1 MNNGR
6 SPEPTSPVALTTEAR
21 QRLLDLAEVLLVG
34 GDGFPTPAEIDIQSE
49 WIDRVLVAWPA
60 ITAAVEA
67 VLSMP
72 GEPQGV
78 IEDLQVNQPAL
89 FSGFAMAVSAA
100 YLMHPQVRSLLGY
113 PGQTL
118 REEPPSEGEWEYY
131 LEDGILQPVLDRGPF
146 LRPVPGDG

>member
-6 SPEPTSPVALTTEAR
+6 SPETTSPAVLAPEDR
-21 QRLLDLAEVLLVG
+21 QKLLELAEVLLVG
-34 GDGFPTPAEIDIQSE
+34 GDGFPTPAEIDIQNE

-60 ITAAVEA
+60 ITGAVEA

-72 GEPQGV
+72 GDARA
-78 IEDLQVNQPAL
+78 IIDDLQNNQPAL

-100 YLMHPQVRSLLGY
+100 YLMHPMVRSLLGY

-131 LEDGILQPVLDRGPF
+131 LEDGMLQPVLDRGPF
-146 LRPVPGDG
+146 LRPVPGE